1 MDAESERVD
10 RASRKVAYLAY
21 AAQFKE
27 RLDLCRKAGVQAAL
41 AVGTTQREAAQFLA
55 EARLLWNEPVEA
67 FGPAEASLR
76 TQGPTAVVDS
86 ADTASAKLTDYRAVV
101 HEAIVADDASR
112 EARVRTARAA
122 YGPTYRAYL
131 EFLHEA
137 SDVAG
142 DDDVLRIGF

>member
-10 RASRKVAYLAY
+10 PAPRKVAYLAY

-41 AVGTTQREAAQFLA
+41 AVGAAPQETARFLA
-55 EARLLWNEPVEA
+55 EAQLLWNEPVEG
-67 FGPAEASLR
+67 FGPAETSLR
-76 TQGPTAVVDS
+76 VQGPTAVVAS
-86 ADTASAKLTDYRAVV
+86 AGTASAKLADYRAVV

-137 SDVAG
+137 SDVVG